1 MKTPH
6 KLRPYNSRSSRLSRL
21 VQSLFRLAGTLK
33 QHVET
38 YVFSSES
45 KGGNYV
51 DDVIIGKD
59 TVDQVHGLK
68 GGAMSVF

>member
-38 YVFSSES
+38 YVSSSES
-45 KGGNYV
+45 KW
-51 DDVIIGKD
+51 GK
-59 TVDQVHGLK
+59 LC
-68 GGAMSVF
+68 